1 MSSLTYQRPS
11 MIKLKAVSFLILVFS
26 VSFLMITCKHP
37 IPEDQAANIPTIS
50 ANCNSDSVYFVN
62 EIQPLINSSCAT
74 SGCHDA
80 RTRAEDVELTSFTKI
95 RNYVVPF
102 NAGGSKLYKV
112 IVKTGGE
119 RMPPPPMPAF
129 TSAQVAKLV
138 KWINQGARNNQCIG
152 NCDTSSFTYSAVV
165 APMMATYCNGCHNPS
180 SLGGGINLSTYT
192 ALKTQALNGKLVGSI
207 THATGYSA
215 MPKSGNKLL
224 DCQIRQV
231 QKWIQAGSLNN

>member
-1 MSSLTYQRPS
+1 MSKQST
-11 MIKLKAVSFLILVFS
+11 FLLLIFIFS
-26 VSFLMITCKHP
+26 TSFLMITCKHT
-37 IPEDQAANIPTIS
+37 IPENASANIPTLS
-50 ANCNSDSVYFVN
+50 LNCSSDSVYFVN

-80 RTRAEDVELTSFTKI
+80 RTRAEGVELTSFTKI

-112 IVKTGGE
+112 IVKTGGS

-138 KWINQGARNNQCIG
+138 KWINQGALNNQCIG
-152 NCDTSSFTYSAVV
+152 NCDTTLFTYSAIVG
-165 APMMATYCNGCHNPS
+165 PMMATYCNGCHNPS
-180 SLGGGINLSTYT
+180 SLGGGINLSTYVT
-192 ALKTQALNGKLVGSI
+192 LKTQALNGKLVGSI
-207 THATGYSA
+207 THANGFSA

-231 QKWIQAGSLNN
+231 QKWIQAGALNN